1 VDRVNLIEHLG
12 ERAEVSVPAGAALAP
27 GAPVRFDTDGKAVA
41 ASAAAEET
49 ADVYG
54 LNATRGVNQANITC
68 QIVRR
73 GKVAL
78 YDADGA
84 NVLAG
89 VPFGAVIY
97 ASDTAGRLADAAGTV
112 SVPLGRVVPFWSSNP
127 PEPVLDLDTSVSQV
141 LVVQSAGPST

>member
-1 VDRVNLIEHLG
+1 MADLAPVARVNLLEHLG
-12 ERAEVSVPAGAALAP
+12 ERTEVSVPAGAALAP
-27 GAPVRFDTDGKAVA
+27 GAPSRFDDDGKAVA
-41 ASAAAEET
+41 ASAAAAGT

-84 NVLAG
+84 NVLAD
-89 VPFGAVIY
+89 VPFGALVY
-97 ASDTAGRLADAAGTV
+97 ASNTAGRLADAAGTV
-112 SVPLGRVVPFWSSNP
+112 DVPLGRVVPLWSSNP
-127 PEPVLDLDTSVSQV
+127 PEPVLDLDVR
-141 LVVQSAGPST
+141 